1 MRVFVV
7 LFSLIAFVASA
18 CTGGGTTEPS
28 ATSTESS
35 TTTSSAAVSATDP
48 AAYRT
53 PAPEFPEGLDWLN
66 VDEPLDLAS
75 LRGKIVLLDFWTYGC
90 INCIHIIPDLK
101 RLEAEFPDEL
111 VVIGVHSAK
120 FDNESNTDNIREIT
134 RRYDLRHPVVNDADF
149 EVWNSWGARAWPTVA
164 LIDPEGNA
172 VGIHA
177 GEGVYRVVQP
187 VISTLLEEF
196 DGAGQIDSTPI
207 SLVLERDRSPE
218 TVLSYPGK
226 VYADPSSDRL
236 FIADS
241 GHHRIIAAT
250 DDGTVTAVFGSGVE
264 GFEDGRG
271 TEASFSSPQ
280 GLLADGDTLYVADT
294 NNHAVRNID
303 LATGSVTT
311 LAGTGDQGWPPVGG
325 PVDEVVLNSPWALEL
340 AGNELYVANAGTH
353 QIWTIN
359 LAAGTA
365 NPSVGSA
372 AEGTANGPLAVAELA
387 QPSGL
392 ALGADGMLY
401 FADSESSSIR
411 SAAVAEPAGETALVA
426 GGETNLFEFG
436 DLDGIGTDARFQHPL
451 GIDDY
456 AGTLLVADTY
466 NSKIKSVDPST
477 SQATTLF
484 GSEQGWSDGL
494 DPQFYEPGGLSVD
507 GDLLWVADTNNHVI
521 RTIDLI
527 TGITTTLVLSGLDT
541 FAAPADSGVFP
552 GTVVTL
558 STVFAAAGAA
568 ELLLDV
574 RLPDGYKVNDDASS
588 SVALADDGGVSLYPG
603 GERVDLTG
611 ATFPVSIPI
620 ELREGLGMITAD
632 LALVWCRKDAEGLC
646 LLERTRFE
654 IPLNVAAAGP
664 SASIRLPLDLTAP
677 DG

>member
-7 LFSLIAFVASA
+7 FFSLIALVASA

-35 TTTSSAAVSATDP
+35 TTTSSAAASASDP
-48 AAYRT
+48 ASDRT
-53 PAPEFPEGLDWLN
+53 PAPDFPEGLDWLN

-111 VVIGVHSAK
+111 VVIGVHSGK
-120 FDNESNTDNIREIT
+120 FDNERNTNNIREIT

-207 SLVLERDRSPE
+207 SLVLEWDRSPE

-226 VYADPSSDRL
+226 IYADPSSDRL

-264 GFEDGRG
+264 GFADGRG

-280 GLLADGDTLYVADT
+280 GLVADGDTLYVADT
-294 NNHAVRNID
+294 NNHAVRSID

-325 PVDEVVLNSPWALEL
+325 TVDEVALNSPWALEL
-340 AGNELYVANAGTH
+340 AGDVLYVANAGTH
-353 QIWTIN
+353 QIWVIN

-365 NPSVGSA
+365 DPLVGSA
-372 AEGTANGPLAVAELA
+372 AEGTANGPLLVAELA

-436 DLDGIGTDARFQHPL
+436 DLDGIGADARFQHPL
-451 GIDDY
+451 GIDDHG
-456 AGTLLVADTY
+456 GTLLVADTY
-466 NSKIKSVDPST
+466 NSKIKLVDPST
-477 SQATTLF
+477 NRATTLF
-484 GSEQGWSDGL
+484 GSVHGWSDGL

-507 GDLLWVADTNNHVI
+507 GDLVWVADTNNHVI
-521 RTIDLI
+521 RTIDLL

-541 FAAPADSGVFP
+541 FAAPADSELFP

-558 STVFAAAGAA
+558 STAFAAAGTA

-574 RLPDGYKVNDDASS
+574 RLPEGYKVNDDASS
-588 SVALADDGGVSLYPG
+588 SVTLADNGGRSLLQS

-611 ATFPVSIPI
+611 VTFPISIPL
-620 ELREGLGMITAD
+620 ELREGLGTITAD
-632 LALVWCRKDAEGLC
+632 LALVWCRTDAEGLC
-646 LLERTRFE
+646 LLERTLFE
-654 IPLNVAAAGP
+654 IPLDVAAEGP
-664 SASIRLPLDLTAP
+664 SASIRVRLDVTAP